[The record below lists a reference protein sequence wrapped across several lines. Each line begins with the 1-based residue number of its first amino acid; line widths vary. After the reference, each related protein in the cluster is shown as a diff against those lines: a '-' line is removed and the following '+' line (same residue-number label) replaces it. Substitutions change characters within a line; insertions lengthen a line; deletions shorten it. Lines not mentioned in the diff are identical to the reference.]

1 MKKLLLWAGIA
12 SVLAACSKD
21 DQNSGNS
28 NPSSQEE
35 NSQQEAQVFPSQTKS
50 WTDNEANA
58 TKKTIT
64 INEGRITSI
73 TSVVLQNN
81 NEYPISKQTTT
92 LSYDAGKNLPKEI
105 TTKIA
110 FTGAQTRK
118 LTLEQNS
125 QGQLTSIREEAGQTT
140 TASFEWDC
148 TYLHLP

>member
-35 NSQQEAQVFPSQTKS
+35 NSQQEAQVFPSETKS

-81 NEYPISKQTTT
+81 NDYP
-92 LSYDAGKNLPKEI
+92 LL
-105 TTKIA
+105 
-110 FTGAQTRK
+110 
-118 LTLEQNS
+118 
-125 QGQLTSIREEAGQTT
+125 
-140 TASFEWDC
+140 
-148 TYLHLP
+148 